1 MAASYQAH
9 SVSLPNCCVSL
20 HNCKDAFSCTLLH
33 CTVHHFV
40 QGSVHLEKMP
50 SLDGIYL
57 SGSPQ
62 ARDQLPWRH
71 MQVSMNA
78 LVEGKG
84 RKDASRWFFE
94 MLVLKT
100 RNYVSLKQEEPYGD
114 ISIAATSKLLTA
126 S

>member
-1 MAASYQAH
+1 
-9 SVSLPNCCVSL
+9 
-20 HNCKDAFSCTLLH
+20 
-33 CTVHHFV
+33 
-40 QGSVHLEKMP
+40 MP